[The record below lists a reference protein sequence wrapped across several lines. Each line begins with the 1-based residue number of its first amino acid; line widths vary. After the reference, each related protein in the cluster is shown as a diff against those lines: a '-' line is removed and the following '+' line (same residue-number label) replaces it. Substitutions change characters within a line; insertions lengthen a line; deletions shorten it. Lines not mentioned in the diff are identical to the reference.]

1 MEKAE
6 ETLPFFTPE
15 LEAMAAELSKDHLT
29 FANHYIPSGNATQ
42 SYLAAYGNDMEYR
55 SAVVAGSKLLTH
67 PKVGPYVREARRLI
81 AKSKLMSLD
90 EIASRIQAQAFADV
104 TQFIGWEKRPMH
116 DDDGEVIGECAFP
129 IIKMSSDEVPEEIRG
144 LIKGITFT
152 KMGPKFEMADQQK
165 AQDMLIK
172 MLGGYKETVNH
183 VSDNGSMSPAQPKDL
198 ADDELEEKLKAYG
211 ITK

>member
-1 MEKAE
+1 MSDADNS
-6 ETLPFFTPE
+6 LSFFTPE
-15 LEAMAAELSKDHLT
+15 LEEMALELSKDHLT
-29 FANHYIPSGNATQ
+29 FANRYIETGNATQ
-42 SYLAAYGNDMEYR
+42 AYLHAYPTVEYR
-55 SAVVAGSKLLTH
+55 SAVTGGCKLLTH

-104 TQFIGWEKRPMH
+104 TQFIGWEKSPMVN
-116 DDDGEVIGECAFP
+116 DDGEVIGEMAVP
-129 IIKMSSDEVPEEIRG
+129 VVKMSSDEVPEEIRG

-183 VSDNGSMSPAQPKDL
+183 ISSDGSMSPQGSDVTEALRRK
-198 ADDELEEKLKAYG
+198 YG
-211 ITK
+211 SSD

>member
-1 MEKAE
+1 MEQAE
-6 ETLPFFTPE
+6 SNLPFFTPE
-15 LEAMAAELSKDHLT
+15 LEEMASQLIHDHLT
-29 FANHYIPSGNATQ
+29 FANHYIETGNATR
-42 SYLAAYGNDMEYR
+42 SYLHAYPTVEYR
-55 SAVVAGSKLLTH
+55 SAVTGGCKLLTH

-104 TQFIGWEKRPMH
+104 TQFIGWEKRPMY
-116 DDDGEVIGECAFP
+116 DDDGEVIGEAAFP
-129 IIKMSSDEVPEEIRG
+129 VVKMNSDEVPEEIRG

-172 MLGGYKETVNH
+172 MLGGYKETINH
-183 VSDNGSMSPAQPKDL
+183 VSDDGTMSPGGHDIAEALRRKYKKEP
-198 ADDELEEKLKAYG
+198 
-211 ITK
+211 

>member
-1 MEKAE
+1 MAE
-6 ETLPFFTPE
+6 ADNNLPFFTPE
-15 LEAMAAELSKDHLT
+15 LEEMAAQLSKDHLT
-29 FANHYIPSGNATQ
+29 FANCYIPTGNATQ
-42 SYLAAYGNDMEYR
+42 SYLQAYPGVEYR
-55 SAVVAGSKLLTH
+55 SAVTGGCKLLTH

-104 TQFIGWEKRPMH
+104 TQFIGWEKRPMMN
-116 DDDGEVIGECAFP
+116 DDGEVIGEMAVP
-129 IIKMSSDEVPEEIRG
+129 VVKMSSDEVPEEIRG

-183 VSDNGSMSPAQPKDL
+183 VSEDGSMTPQAPVYKI
-198 ADDELEEKLKAYG
+198 ADE
-211 ITK
+211 

>member
-1 MEKAE
+1 MSEADNN
-6 ETLPFFTPE
+6 LPFFTPE
-15 LEAMAAELSKDHLT
+15 LEEMAAALSKDHLT
-29 FANHYIPSGNATQ
+29 FANCYIPTGNATQ
-42 SYLAAYGNDMEYR
+42 SYLQAYPGVEYR
-55 SAVVAGSKLLTH
+55 SAVTGGCKLLTH

-90 EIASRIQAQAFADV
+90 EIASRIQAHAFADV
-104 TQFIGWEKRPMH
+104 TQFIGWEKRQMVN
-116 DDDGEVIGECAFP
+116 DDGEVIGEMAVP
-129 IIKMSSDEVPEEIRG
+129 VVKMNSDEVPEEIRG

-183 VSDNGSMSPAQPKDL
+183 VSEDGSMTPQAPVYKI
-198 ADDELEEKLKAYG
+198 ADE
-211 ITK
+211 

>member
-1 MEKAE
+1 MSEADNN
-6 ETLPFFTPE
+6 LPFFTPE
-15 LEAMAAELSKDHLT
+15 LEEMAAQLSKDHLT
-29 FANHYIPSGNATQ
+29 FANCYIPTGNATQ
-42 SYLAAYGNDMEYR
+42 SYLQAYPGVEYR
-55 SAVVAGSKLLTH
+55 SAVTGGCKLLTH

-104 TQFIGWEKRPMH
+104 TQFIGWEKRPMVN
-116 DDDGEVIGECAFP
+116 DDGEVIGEMAVP
-129 IIKMSSDEVPEEIRG
+129 VVKMNSDEVPEEIRG

-183 VSDNGSMSPAQPKDL
+183 VSSDGSMSPKVADL
-198 ADDELEEKLKAYG
+198 SNDDLEEKLKAYG
-211 ITK
+211 ITKQ

>member
-1 MEKAE
+1 MKEAE
-6 ETLPFFTPE
+6 NNLPFFTPE
-15 LEAMAAELSKDHLT
+15 LEEMAAELSKEHLT
-29 FANHYIPSGNATQ
+29 FANHYIPNGNATQ
-42 SYLAAYGNDMEYR
+42 AYLFAYGDTMEYR

-104 TQFIGWEKRPMH
+104 TQFIGWEKRPMMN
-116 DDDGEVIGECAFP
+116 DDGEVIGEAAFP
-129 IIKMSSDEVPEEIRG
+129 VVKMNSDEVPEEIRG

-172 MLGGYKETVNH
+172 MLGGYKETINH
-183 VSDNGSMSPAQPKDL
+183 VSDDGTMSPGGHDIAEALRRKYKKEP
-198 ADDELEEKLKAYG
+198 E
-211 ITK
+211 

>member
-1 MEKAE
+1 MSEADNN
-6 ETLPFFTPE
+6 LPFFTPE
-15 LEAMAAELSKDHLT
+15 LEEMAAQLSKDHLT
-29 FANHYIPSGNATQ
+29 FANCYIPTGNATQ
-42 SYLAAYGNDMEYR
+42 SYLQAYPGVEYR
-55 SAVVAGSKLLTH
+55 SAVTGGCKLLTH
-67 PKVGPYVREARRLI
+67 PKVGQYVREARRLI

-104 TQFIGWEKRPMH
+104 TQFIGWEKRPMVN
-116 DDDGEVIGECAFP
+116 DDGEVIGEMAVP
-129 IIKMSSDEVPEEIRG
+129 VVKMNSDEVPEEIRG

-183 VSDNGSMSPAQPKDL
+183 VSEDGSMTPQAPVYKI
-198 ADDELEEKLKAYG
+198 ADE
-211 ITK
+211 

>member
-1 MEKAE
+1 MAE
-6 ETLPFFTPE
+6 ADNNLPFFTPE
-15 LEAMAAELSKDHLT
+15 LEEMAAQLSKDHLT
-29 FANHYIPSGNATQ
+29 FANCYIPTGNATQ
-42 SYLAAYGNDMEYR
+42 SYLQAYPGVEYR
-55 SAVVAGSKLLTH
+55 SAVTGGCKLLTH

-104 TQFIGWEKRPMH
+104 TQFIGWEKRPMVN
-116 DDDGEVIGECAFP
+116 DDGEVIGEMAVP
-129 IIKMSSDEVPEEIRG
+129 VVKMNSDEVPEEIRG
-144 LIKGITFT
+144 LIKGVTFT

-183 VSDNGSMSPAQPKDL
+183 VSEDGSMTPQAPVYKI
-198 ADDELEEKLKAYG
+198 ADE
-211 ITK
+211 

>member
-1 MEKAE
+1 MSEADNN
-6 ETLPFFTPE
+6 LPFFTPE
-15 LEAMAAELSKDHLT
+15 LEEMAAQLSKDHLT
-29 FANHYIPSGNATQ
+29 FANCYIPTGNATQ
-42 SYLAAYGNDMEYR
+42 SYLQAYPGVEYR
-55 SAVVAGSKLLTH
+55 SAVTGGCKLLTH

-104 TQFIGWEKRPMH
+104 TQFIGWEKRPMVN
-116 DDDGEVIGECAFP
+116 DDGEVIGEMAAP
-129 IIKMSSDEVPEEIRG
+129 VVKMNSDEVPEEIRG

-183 VSDNGSMSPAQPKDL
+183 VSSDGSMSPKVADL
-198 ADDELEEKLKAYG
+198 SDDDLEEKLKAYG
-211 ITK
+211 ITKQ

>member
-1 MEKAE
+1 MSEADDK
-6 ETLPFFTPE
+6 LPFFTPE
-15 LEAMAAELSKDHLT
+15 LEEMAAALSKEHLT
-29 FANHYIPSGNATQ
+29 FANHYIANGNATQ
-42 SYLAAYGNDMEYR
+42 AYLHAYGDSMEYR

-104 TQFIGWEKRPMH
+104 TQFIGWEPRPMVN
-116 DDDGEVIGECAFP
+116 DDGEVIGEMTVP
-129 IIKMSSDEVPEEIRG
+129 VVKMSSDEVPEEIRG

-183 VSDNGSMSPAQPKDL
+183 ISSDGSMSPQGSDVTEALRRK
-198 ADDELEEKLKAYG
+198 YG
-211 ITK
+211 SRD

>member
-1 MEKAE
+1 MEEADNN
-6 ETLPFFTPE
+6 LPFFTPE
-15 LEAMAAELSKDHLT
+15 LEEMAAKLSKDHLT
-29 FANHYIPSGNATQ
+29 FANCYIPTGNATQ
-42 SYLAAYGNDMEYR
+42 SYLQAYPGVEYR
-55 SAVVAGSKLLTH
+55 SAVTGGCKLLTH

-104 TQFIGWEKRPMH
+104 TQFIGWEKRPMVN
-116 DDDGEVIGECAFP
+116 DDGEVIGEMAVP
-129 IIKMSSDEVPEEIRG
+129 VVKMSSDEVPEEIRG

-183 VSDNGSMSPAQPKDL
+183 VSEDGSMTPQAPVYKI
-198 ADDELEEKLKAYG
+198 ADE
-211 ITK
+211 

>member
-1 MEKAE
+1 MSEADNS
-6 ETLPFFTPE
+6 LPFFTPE
-15 LEAMAAELSKDHLT
+15 LEEMAAQLSKDHLT
-29 FANHYIPSGNATQ
+29 FANHYIANGNATRA
-42 SYLAAYGNDMEYR
+42 YLHAYGEEVAYK
-55 SAVVAGSKLLTH
+55 SAVVAGCKLLSH

-104 TQFIGWEKRPMH
+104 TQFIGWEKRPMVN
-116 DDDGEVIGECAFP
+116 DDGEVIGEMAVP
-129 IIKMSSDEVPEEIRG
+129 VVKMNSDEVPEEIRG

-183 VSDNGSMSPAQPKDL
+183 VSEDGSMTPQAPVYKI
-198 ADDELEEKLKAYG
+198 ADE
-211 ITK
+211 